1 MKKFLKNKLAV
12 MTFLAMTSLSLIACN
27 DDNDSV
33 IIKPDVDVEAPTDE
47 GTPTQGQKN
56 TLSGKLVSYDGQT
69 PLANALVYVT
79 KSPNGIMSRLMVQSS
94 GSTFLN
100 TKLECGVAPDNVLAS
115 TCTSA
120 DGSYTLNVQTEATEL
135 VVKFEK
141 GAFTA
146 EQNVTLKMGSD
157 STQVVLTQL
166 GNTVLQNIPKM
177 LVVQGAYDSIE
188 LILARLELANTSSGE
203 ITDAK
208 FDLWPSTD
216 NLFIDSDNNGKADI
230 FDYELVF
237 FNCGQEDLDWL
248 LDESKR
254 QILRDYVSLGGR
266 IYVSD
271 LSYDIV
277 EQVFPEYINFYGS
290 DSTEVN
296 QPEDIG
302 AANNGESGISIKST
316 VEPVLQSWLKGVTCA
331 QGSCL
336 NADGTVTI
344 KGFSSGWAQ
353 MNSVSN
359 DKKVDIYASGQDSDG
374 AMRPLTVAF
383 DYNEGRVTYTS
394 YHNDESDDDCYEDSD
409 ENSQCATNEGISV
422 QQRILQ
428 YLIFEL

>member
-1 MKKFLKNKLAV
+1 MKRLLKSKLAV
-12 MTFLAMTSLSLIACN
+12 MTFLAMISLSLIACN
-27 DDNDSV
+27 DDNDS
-33 IIKPDVDVEAPTDE
+33 IITKPNVGVEVPPDE
-47 GTPTQGQKN
+47 STPTQEQKN
-56 TLSGKLVSYDGQT
+56 TVSGKLVSYDGQT
-69 PLANALVYVT
+69 PIANALVYVT
-79 KSPNGIMSRLMVQSS
+79 KSPNGTMSRFIVQSS
-94 GSTFLN
+94 SPTLLN
-100 TKLECGVAPDNVLAS
+100 TKLECGVAPENILAS

-120 DGSYTLNVQTEATEL
+120 DGSYTLNVQTDATEL

-146 EQNVTLKMGSD
+146 DQKVTLKAGTD
-157 STQVVLTQL
+157 STQVILTQL
-166 GNTVLQNIPKM
+166 GNTVLKNIPKM
-177 LVVQGAYDSIE
+177 LVIKGAYDSIE
-188 LILARLELANTSSGE
+188 LILARLGLANISSGNV
-203 ITDAK
+203 TDAK

-216 NLFIDSDNNGKADI
+216 NLFSDSDSNGKADI

-237 FNCGQEDLDWL
+237 FNCGQDDLNWL

-277 EQVFPEYINFYGS
+277 EQVFPEYIDFYGS
-290 DSTEVN
+290 DGIEIS
-296 QPEDIG
+296 QPENIG
-302 AANNGESGISIKST
+302 SANNGKSGISIKSA

-383 DYNEGRVTYTS
+383 DYNKGRVTYTS
-394 YHNDESDDDCYEDSD
+394 YHNDESNDDCYGDSD
-409 ENSQCATNEGISV
+409 DNYKCDTSEGISV

>member
-1 MKKFLKNKLAV
+1 MQKFLKNKLAV
-12 MTFLAMTSLSLIACN
+12 MTFIAMTSLSLVACN
-27 DDNDSV
+27 DDNESV
-33 IIKPDVDVEAPTDE
+33 ITKPNVDVEAPTDG
-47 GTPTQGQKN
+47 GTPAQGQKN

-79 KSPNGIMSRLMVQSS
+79 KSPNGIMSRFIVQSS
-94 GSTFLN
+94 GLSLLN
-100 TKLECGVAPDNVLAS
+100 TELECGIAPDNILAS
-115 TCTSA
+115 TCTNA
-120 DGSYTLNVQTEATEL
+120 DGSYTLDVQTEATEL

-146 EQNVTLKMGSD
+146 EQNVTVKMGSD

-166 GNTVLQNIPKM
+166 GNTVLENIPKM

-188 LILARLELANTSSGE
+188 LILARLGLANNSSGG

-216 NLFIDSDNNGKADI
+216 DLFIDSNNNGKADI

-237 FNCGQEDLDWL
+237 FNCGQDDLDWL
-248 LDESKR
+248 LDENKR

-277 EQVFPEYINFYGS
+277 EQVFPEYIDFYGS
-290 DSTEVN
+290 DGTQVS

-302 AANNGESGISIKST
+302 AANNGESGISIKSA

-336 NADGTVTI
+336 NTDGTVTI

-383 DYNEGRVTYTS
+383 NYNKGRVTYTS
-394 YHNDESDDDCYEDSD
+394 YHNDESNDDCYEDSD
-409 ENSQCATNEGISV
+409 DNSQCNTNEGISV